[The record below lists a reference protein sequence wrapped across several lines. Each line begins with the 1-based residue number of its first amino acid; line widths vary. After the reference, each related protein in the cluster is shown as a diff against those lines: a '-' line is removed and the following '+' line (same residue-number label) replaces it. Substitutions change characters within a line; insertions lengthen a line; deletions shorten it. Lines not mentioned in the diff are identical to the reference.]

1 MCSAKGHVRF
11 ALNSDRESVFPKRSL
26 SALALEADMCSA
38 LAHVRFGPKA
48 DIPTSIGT
56 DQLVD
61 IGCDH
66 FVDFPPGTTF
76 VKQVG
81 ETGPLQFRP
90 VCFQSNCDRAV

>member
-1 MCSAKGHVRF
+1 MCAAKWHVRF
-11 ALNSDRESVFPKRSL
+11 TPNSNRESGHAAMVM
-26 SALALEADMCSA
+26 SALHLKADMCGA
-38 LAHVRFGPKA
+38 AKDVCYGPKA
-48 DIPTSIGT
+48 DIPTSIRT

-61 IGCDH
+61 ISCDH

-90 VCFQSNCDRAV
+90 VCFQSNCNRAV